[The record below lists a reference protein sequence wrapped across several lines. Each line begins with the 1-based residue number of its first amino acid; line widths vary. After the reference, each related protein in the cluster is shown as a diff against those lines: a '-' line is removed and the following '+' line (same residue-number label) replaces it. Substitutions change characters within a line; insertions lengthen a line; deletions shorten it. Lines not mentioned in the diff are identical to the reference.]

1 MDEMS
6 KKRIEVLKLQYPKG
20 CTVELVHMDDEQA
33 PPKGTKGVVI
43 QVDDIGTMH
52 VAWET
57 GSTLGV
63 VPGVDMVRKPGEEI
77 PRHKIFQGRAYAQV
91 GNRLRRS
98 QRS

>member
-1 MDEMS
+1 MDEMN

-63 VPGVDMVRKPGEEI
+63 VPGVDMVRTAGDAN
-77 PRHKIFQGRAYAQV
+77 PRLTIF
-91 GNRLRRS
+91 
-98 QRS
+98 